1 MKSVYLFLA
10 LVFLGFAPLPA
21 RAAESGAAFD
31 RMSAYADMTG
41 GSNSLSYPL
50 RLSPYLLRHPR
61 AGGDPAQ
68 TTKDFQHR
76 L

>member
-1 MKSVYLFLA
+1 MKTF
-10 LVFLGFAPLPA
+10 
-21 RAAESGAAFD
+21 FD

-41 GSNSLSYPL
+41 SGNNSPL
-50 RLSPYLLRHPR
+50 HPPRAPLCHPR